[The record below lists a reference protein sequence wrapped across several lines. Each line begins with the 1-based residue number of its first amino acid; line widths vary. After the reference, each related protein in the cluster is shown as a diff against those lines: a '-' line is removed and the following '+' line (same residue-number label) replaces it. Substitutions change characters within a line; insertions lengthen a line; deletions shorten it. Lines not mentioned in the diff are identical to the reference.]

1 MTHSAQNAVSPP
13 PAEILADLRSPIGL
27 YVHVPFCASICPFC
41 PYNKVLHHEPVVR
54 RYFDALNRELDRYL
68 ECFDGQF
75 TSLYVGG
82 GTPTLCIEELA
93 RLLARIPV
101 AGERGI
107 EVLPTHA
114 DSDGLDRVKA
124 AGFDYLSLGLQ
135 SFDPGMLQHLHRP
148 HDRDDNLRALEQAV
162 GRFACVDADLL
173 LDVGFESE
181 ETFLADLETCLRA
194 GVDQVSSYPL
204 MRFGYTPFGKA
215 RHDRRAEHR
224 VLRAG
229 ERLAESLGY
238 ERRAVWTFN
247 RVGSSNF
254 TSITREFY
262 LGLGAGA
269 ASYTGR
275 EFLVNHFSI
284 DRYIDKLDRGC
295 LPIARRASL
304 GELKS
309 AVYYLFW
316 QAYTGSID
324 LRHYEQLFRVARLL
338 RPIAYVF
345 AATGHVRIRDGRV
358 ELTPRGYDL
367 YHDLE
372 RWVTY
377 HFIEPLWEELMR
389 EHGPLHAPASTP
401 SSTDWLWQ
409 RLAGVQPVGSP

>member
-1 MTHSAQNAVSPP
+1 MTNSFRSVEAPS
-13 PAEILADLRSPIGL
+13 PAEILSDLRSPIGL
-27 YVHVPFCASICPFC
+27 YIHVPFCASICPFC
-41 PYNKVLHHEPVVR
+41 PYNKVIHHEPLVR
-54 RYFDALNRELDRYL
+54 RYFEALHRELERYL
-68 ECFDGQF
+68 DCFEGRF

-82 GTPTLCIEELA
+82 GTPTLCIEELGRLVA
-93 RLLARIPV
+93 RTPIAR
-101 AGERGI
+101 ECGI

-114 DSDGLDRVKA
+114 DPETLDRLKDV
-124 AGFDYLSLGLQ
+124 GFDYLSLGLQ
-135 SFDPGMLQHLHRP
+135 SFDPDMLNHLHRP
-148 HDRDDNLRALEQAV
+148 HDRDDNLRALENAV
-162 GRFACVDADLL
+162 GRFACVDVDLI

-181 ETFLADLETCLRA
+181 ETFLNDLEICLRA
-194 GVDQVSSYPL
+194 GVDQVSSYPM

-229 ERLAESLGY
+229 QCLAESLGY
-238 ERRAVWTFN
+238 ERRSVWTFN
-247 RVGSSNF
+247 RIGSGDF

-284 DRYIDKLDRGC
+284 DRYIDKVDRGW
-295 LPIARRASL
+295 LPIARCASL

-324 LRHYEQLFRVARLL
+324 LRRYERLFPVARLL
-338 RPIAYVF
+338 RPVAYAFV
-345 AATGHVRIRDGRV
+345 AAGYVRIRDGHVR
-358 ELTPRGYDL
+358 LTPRGYDL

-372 RWVTY
+372 RFVTY
-377 HFIEPLWEELMR
+377 HFIEPLWEDLMR
-389 EHGPLHAPASTP
+389 EHGPLQLPASTRVA
-401 SSTDWLWQ
+401 TDWLWR